1 MSQKLFIPLL
11 YICSLLLSLSYSIAL
26 DTGINKNNIAFKV
39 KVEFCFLEKKE
50 KIDIEWNDVKKVRG
64 LPANNN
70 YRIELLTNHYL
81 QRSTDN
87 LLCEERELLNVTNTE
102 SYKWKIPKL
111 TKGNYYGILI
121 TVEGTNIYGL
131 SRRLDYVPNINKFLS
146 SNTTDVEHFINNT
159 QNEVV
164 YFYEDEVQKIEVE
177 EEQPLAENSS
187 NMNASNITLASKK
200 ISKSVRNYVIII
212 IVALVIIAVLLS
224 ILAFTF
230 YRKNKKTKQ
239 NVKKILVAQKEREAL
254 QSIDIKSEAAE
265 SEIVRE
271 KLKQEALEKE
281 RQKVYESIKEKN
293 LLTVEGN
300 SIIFPTGA
308 SDAVSNTFSNSN
320 TDFSWHGM
328 EVMTFNTSSK
338 NNTGPN
344 KNSTLPSLS
353 ITPLAAPKKID
364 YDAIGL
370 AVDDKIQKQEEA
382 AKKKEID
389 AKAEDDKPKEVE
401 IQILNSEEPEKT
413 IVTNPNSTVKFKI

>member
-1 MSQKLFIPLL
+1 LNIKNKILFNNIVTIINCIIINIILFIFWICIYIYFILL
-11 YICSLLLSLSYSIAL
+11 NCRTTKLSIA
-26 DTGINKNNIAFKV
+26 
-39 KVEFCFLEKKE
+39 
-50 KIDIEWNDVKKVRG
+50 
-64 LPANNN
+64 
-70 YRIELLTNHYL
+70 
-81 QRSTDN
+81 
-87 LLCEERELLNVTNTE
+87 
-102 SYKWKIPKL
+102 
-111 TKGNYYGILI
+111 
-121 TVEGTNIYGL
+121 
-131 SRRLDYVPNINKFLS
+131 NINKFLS